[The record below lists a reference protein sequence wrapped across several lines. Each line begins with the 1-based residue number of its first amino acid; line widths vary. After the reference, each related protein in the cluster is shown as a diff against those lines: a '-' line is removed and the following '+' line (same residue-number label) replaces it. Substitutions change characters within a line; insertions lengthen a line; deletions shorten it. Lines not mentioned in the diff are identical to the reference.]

1 MVELLLNVVLEYK
14 AARTMKN
21 VDWGTCQTKYADI
34 LDLFRAQCLLVIKQT
49 RANAYLF
56 NARDTSLTVARFRVF
71 TSSFLCLRGFVVH
84 TKTIFTRV
92 NIFTLWPSFSN
103 LRGLCGSFTRLR
115 VYGSRNRENIYA
127 FSNLHGY
134 VWTGPMYVA

>member
-14 AARTMKN
+14 AAQTMEN
-21 VDWGTCQTKYADI
+21 VDWETCQTKYAVI

-71 TSSFLCLRGFVVH
+71 TSSFLYLRGFVVH

-92 NIFTLWPSFSN
+92 NISHS
-103 LRGLCGSFTRLR
+103 
-115 VYGSRNRENIYA
+115 SRRFEIYA
-127 FSNLHGY
+127 VCVGVLLGY
-134 VWTGPMYVA
+134 VWTETVTVKIFTRFQIYTGTCGRGL